1 MVIIDGKIVEGK
13 KKIEVRNPASYD
25 QIVEICDAADSEQ
38 ATEAV
43 KAAWKAYP
51 AWSKLDIKERAD
63 ILEEAADRLE
73 QLAVEAEWP
82 QLLTKEQGKVV
93 SESMGDCMLPVFVLR
108 LSSTMADKLI
118 AQQEI
123 VQDPPGWW
131 RVKRDPIGVVSVI
144 SPWNWPVCLTWMP
157 MQQALLAGNTV
168 VVKPA
173 SNTPLTVSKTIEAV
187 IDLFPPGVINFVPG
201 SASEVG
207 QILTTHP
214 LVRKVAFTG
223 STESGIDVM
232 MKAASTIKNISLE
245 LGGNDAAIV
254 LDDADLSESTMER
267 ILWGVF
273 MTSGQ
278 VCMAIKRLY
287 VHESIYE
294 EFVKSF
300 TEMASEIVVGNGLDP
315 RTTMG
320 PLNNKEQL
328 EKVKRLVED
337 TRKRGAKV
345 VQVGKKLDEEAFEKG
360 YFHLPTIITGVD
372 GTFDV
377 VNQEQFGP
385 VIPIMSFRDDEEA
398 IKLAND
404 TPYGLGS
411 SVWTTNEERG
421 VKIAEQ
427 FEAGYT
433 WINHHSVNV
442 LELMAPFGGQKQ
454 SGIGRSLGLDGL
466 LSYTEAHTIVSK
478 WM

>member
-1 MVIIDGKIVEGK
+1 
-13 KKIEVRNPASYD
+13 
-25 QIVEICDAADSEQ
+25 
-38 ATEAV
+38 
-43 KAAWKAYP
+43 
-51 AWSKLDIKERAD
+51 
-63 ILEEAADRLE
+63 
-73 QLAVEAEWP
+73 
-82 QLLTKEQGKVV
+82 
-93 SESMGDCMLPVFVLR
+93 
-108 LSSTMADKLI
+108 
-118 AQQEI
+118 
-123 VQDPPGWW
+123 
-131 RVKRDPIGVVSVI
+131 
-144 SPWNWPVCLTWMP
+144 
-157 MQQALLAGNTV
+157 
-168 VVKPA
+168 
-173 SNTPLTVSKTIEAV
+173 
-187 IDLFPPGVINFVPG
+187 
-201 SASEVG
+201 
-207 QILTTHP
+207 
-214 LVRKVAFTG
+214 
-223 STESGIDVM
+223 
-232 MKAASTIKNISLE
+232 
-245 LGGNDAAIV
+245 
-254 LDDADLSESTMER
+254 MER